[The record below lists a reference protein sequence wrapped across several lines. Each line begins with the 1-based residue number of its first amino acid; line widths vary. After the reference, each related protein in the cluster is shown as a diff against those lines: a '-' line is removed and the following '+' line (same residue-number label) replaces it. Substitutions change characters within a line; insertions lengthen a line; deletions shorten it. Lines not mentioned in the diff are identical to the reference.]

1 MLSAESMNPEV
12 PLVAPLADFTR
23 ESPMISGGK
32 GANLGELSRSGF
44 DVPPGFVITT
54 AAYDLLLRQTSAQ
67 HELNSA
73 LARLDAENAESV
85 AGISSRLRALVQDL
99 PIPEELSV
107 QILSAYRHLKNPAV
121 AVRSSATAEDLPGA
135 AFAGQQETF
144 LNVVGESELI
154 RAIHLCWASLWS
166 ERAILYRAHQKVD
179 QARVKLAVVVQEMV
193 SADAAGV
200 MFTADPVS
208 GSRDELVIDA
218 NPGLGEAVV
227 SGLVTP
233 DHFVVA
239 KRSRKM
245 ISQRVGRKELIVR
258 AAAGGGTERI
268 IPTEQAAADPSL
280 PARAALQLAGLG
292 LRIEH
297 HYHAPQDIEW
307 AWKHNGSHGRHFFVL
322 QARPMTALPVPLKV
336 SGPMRMVVPM
346 LAEMWPVRPYPL
358 DMTTFTG
365 TVERAIGHLLVSL
378 IGPSAPDPDD
388 ALKEEDGVVVS
399 FEPPQMHP
407 KPTMVFMPLL
417 ALWRTRRYD
426 PRRWEDDPA
435 LADFVQRARE
445 LEARDLRAL
454 SWEQNI
460 QVIHEALALLP
471 QVMGLRERYL
481 PWAAVDLGLLWLLL
495 RLTGHGG
502 EFGALISGVETKTS
516 ETNRALEAL
525 AAQVRADDSLRGL
538 FARYDAADLKRQL
551 DKTEAGADLLKSFDA
566 FQKEYGYREAILA
579 ISQPAW
585 KDEPS
590 TVLGIVRVLVEG
602 EPKRVSDAD
611 GWEHTRDR
619 LLTSTALGNWPL
631 RAPFSRWLANAR
643 LLFQIRED
651 THFYAPMVQPVLRHA
666 ALELG
671 RRLAEAGALDA
682 AGDIFNLRLDEL
694 EPLGKTWPPDEARV
708 QEIRAL
714 VERRKA
720 KRASL
725 MDKPMVDPRLLMQA
739 PAGDDDDN
747 ILLRG
752 SSGSPG
758 AVSGPVRIVHDSS
771 EFGRLQPGDVLVAP
785 VTNPAWTPLFQ
796 RAAAVVVDTGGA
808 ASHAAIVAR
817 EYGIPAVMGA
827 VDGTTKLQDGQQVY
841 VDGTR
846 GLVLRSRE
854 AA

>member
-1 MLSAESMNPEV
+1 MDAKRTGGAGAL
-12 PLVAPLADFTR
+12 LVAPLR
-23 ESPMISGGK
+23 EFGRSDLPLAGGK
-32 GANLGELSRSGF
+32 GANLGELVRAGF
-44 DVPPGFVITT
+44 GVPPGFVITT
-54 AAYDLLLRQTSAQ
+54 AGYDLVADSRDTGERQAAELREEIRRVQIPERLKA
-67 HELNSA
+67 EILN
-73 LARLDAENAESV
+73 EY
-85 AGISSRLRALVQDL
+85 RALGS
-99 PIPEELSV
+99 PP
-107 QILSAYRHLKNPAV
+107 V
-121 AVRSSATAEDLPGA
+121 AVRSSATAEDLPEA
-135 AFAGQQETF
+135 AFAGQQETL
-144 LNVVGESELI
+144 LNVQGEMALLDAVRE
-154 RAIHLCWASLWS
+154 CWASLWS
-166 ERAILYRAHQKVD
+166 ERAVAYRTRQGVD
-179 QARVKLAVVVQEMV
+179 SKTVKLAVVVQKMV
-193 SADAAGV
+193 EADAAGV
-200 MFTADPVS
+200 MFSADPVS
-208 GSRDELVIDA
+208 GDRSELVIDA

-227 SGLVTP
+227 SGSVTP
-233 DHFVVA
+233 DHFVVD
-239 KRSRKM
+239 KRSRRTSLK
-245 ISQRVGRKELIVR
+245 QAGRREVIIR
-258 AAAGGGTERI
+258 AKAGGGTERVAQ
-268 IPTEQAAADPSL
+268 EAGKVEALSL
-280 PARAALQLAGLG
+280 PDGAVRQLADLG
-292 LRIEH
+292 MRIER
-297 HYHAPQDIEW
+297 HYGVPQDIEW
-307 AWKHNGSHGRHFFVL
+307 AWVKDGSAPGRFFVL
-322 QARPMTALPVPLKV
+322 QARPMTALPAPVTV
-336 SGPMRMVVPM
+336 SGPMRMVLPM
-346 LAEMWPVRPYPL
+346 LVEMWPTRPYPL

-471 QVMGLRERYL
+471 QVMALRERYL